1 MTKELQPERERR
13 LRQAAKRAR
22 LVSLIPLGA
31 CLTLGGLY
39 LLLAWQ
45 NGYDLGIGLSVVI
58 SNAAL
63 VALVATGATFIFTA
77 GSFDLS
83 LGANMLVSALVG
95 ALAAD
100 LSLHM
105 SDYRA
110 AERTFQL
117 LTQAA
122 GRAGRGEK
130 TGSVVIQTYEP
141 DHYSI
146 KAAAAQDYQ
155 AFYEEEIL
163 YRSLMDYPPV
173 GGMLALHGQGEDE
186 SYLQMA
192 MEYLK
197 KYLDVLAKKTQARVI
212 GPADESV
219 SKVADIYRKVIYVR
233 HGRKEVLDQI
243 KERTEQYIEINRGFD
258 KITIQYD
265 RD

>member
-1 MTKELQPERERR
+1 MDADTTRTRESYEKI
-13 LRQAAKRAR
+13 LAAFAR
-22 LVSLIPLGA
+22 GDADI
-31 CLTLGGLY
+31 
-39 LLLAWQ
+39 
-45 NGYDLGIGLSVVI
+45 
-58 SNAAL
+58 
-63 VALVATGATFIFTA
+63 
-77 GSFDLS
+77 
-83 LGANMLVSALVG
+83 LVG
-95 ALAAD
+95 TQMIVKGHDFPAVTLVGVLAAD
-100 LSLHM
+100 LSLSM

-110 AERTFQL
+110 GERTFQL

>member
-1 MTKELQPERERR
+1 MSSLQTIHMIS
-13 LRQAAKRAR
+13 AR
-22 LVSLIPLGA
+22 S
-31 CLTLGGLY
+31 
-39 LLLAWQ
+39 
-45 NGYDLGIGLSVVI
+45 
-58 SNAAL
+58 
-63 VALVATGATFIFTA
+63 
-77 GSFDLS
+77 
-83 LGANMLVSALVG
+83 
-95 ALAAD
+95 
-100 LSLHM
+100 
-105 SDYRA
+105 

-122 GRAGRGEK
+122 GRAGRGAK
-130 TGSVVIQTYEP
+130 SGSVVIQTYEP
-141 DHYSI
+141 GNYSI
-146 KAAAAQDYQ
+146 QAAAKQDYQ

-186 SYLQMA
+186 TYLQMA
-192 MEYLK
+192 MDYLK

-219 SKVADIYRKVIYVR
+219 SKVADTYRKVIYVR
-233 HGRKEVLDQI
+233 HDLQEVLDQI

>member
-1 MTKELQPERERR
+1 MGTQRVVEMLGKHFPQARI
-13 LRQAAKRAR
+13 LRADRDSMGRKNSPVEIFRTFAKG
-22 LVSLIPLGA
+22 GA
-31 CLTLGGLY
+31 
-39 LLLAWQ
+39 
-45 NGYDLGIGLSVVI
+45 DI
-58 SNAAL
+58 
-63 VALVATGATFIFTA
+63 
-77 GSFDLS
+77 
-83 LGANMLVSALVG
+83 LVG
-95 ALAAD
+95 TQMIVKGHDFPNVTLVGVLAAD
-100 LSLHM
+100 LSM
-105 SDYRA
+105 FSGDYLA
-110 AERTFQL
+110 GERTFQL